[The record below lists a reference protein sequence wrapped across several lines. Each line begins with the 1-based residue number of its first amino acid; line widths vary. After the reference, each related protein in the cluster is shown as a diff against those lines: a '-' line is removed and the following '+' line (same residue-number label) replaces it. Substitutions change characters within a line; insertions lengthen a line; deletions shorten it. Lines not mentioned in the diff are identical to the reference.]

1 MLAETSYGSDGDFSF
16 EGLVGRYNSDL
27 ANNLGNL
34 AARAATV
41 VGKKCDGVGPAPGQT
56 PLAEAAANA
65 VAGATSGWDA
75 VAPSRA
81 LDATWGLI
89 KATNAYLET
98 NEPWKSEPG
107 AEVNAVMGDALE
119 ALRIITILAS
129 PAVPQTSEL
138 IWQRLGL
145 SGSVTDQRIPSDVEW
160 GGYTGGAPVEK
171 GTPLFPRIAS

>member
-1 MLAETSYGSDGDFSF
+1 MY
-16 EGLVGRYNSDL
+16 
-27 ANNLGNL
+27 
-34 AARAATV
+34 
-41 VGKKCDGVGPAPGQT
+41 GVGPAPGQT
-56 PLAEAAANA
+56 PLQKPANA

-107 AEVNAVMGDALE
+107 AEVNVMGDALE

-129 PAVPQTSEL
+129 PAVPQTEL
-138 IWQRLGL
+138 
-145 SGSVTDQRIPSDVEW
+145 
-160 GGYTGGAPVEK
+160 TGNA
-171 GTPLFPRIAS
+171 LD

>member
-1 MLAETSYGSDGDFSF
+1 M
-16 EGLVGRYNSDL
+16 GRYNADL

-34 AARAATV
+34 AARVATV
-41 VGKKCDGVGPAPGQT
+41 VGKKCDGVGPAPRSDS
-56 PLAEAAANA
+56 PLAEAAASA

-107 AEVNAVMGDALE
+107 TEVDAVMGDALE
-119 ALRIITILAS
+119 ALRIIRDDLDEAISAILSPWERQRRRAS
-129 PAVPQTSEL
+129 IAVTK
-138 IWQRLGL
+138 IRNFAN
-145 SGSVTDQRIPSDVEW
+145 D
-160 GGYTGGAPVEK
+160 
-171 GTPLFPRIAS
+171 ASQ